1 MSAEKL
7 KKNAQTFTMTAYSP
21 MPIRRGLNY
30 CPGGHDS
37 VKICKRGCLIIV
49 LWVGFIK
56 SRKMGW
62 IIKGGKILSLR
73 SKDIFIHYATYK
85 QRNTS

>member
-49 LWVGFIK
+49 LGVRIY
-56 SRKMGW
+56 
-62 IIKGGKILSLR
+62 KIQENGV
-73 SKDIFIHYATYK
+73 D
-85 QRNTS
+85 N